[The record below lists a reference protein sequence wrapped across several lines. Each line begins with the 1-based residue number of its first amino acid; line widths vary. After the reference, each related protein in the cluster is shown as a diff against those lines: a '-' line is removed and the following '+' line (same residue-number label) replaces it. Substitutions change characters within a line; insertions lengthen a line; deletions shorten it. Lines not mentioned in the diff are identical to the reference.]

1 MKEIRSLF
9 VETTAQALSTTSKI
23 VSRYRDTPRTA
34 TFSVDA
40 KDGVSYWTG
49 DVVRIS
55 HSLDVVEF
63 GQKNVAQWTIV
74 SAEETEPGHR
84 VSYVC
89 EDTTLFGK
97 ITAIVADGTSD
108 YQGDGS
114 DPFTAAFIGDASGLL
129 SDGSNSARTA

>member
-1 MKEIRSLF
+1 MATGTTWTEIPDSDLDQDSPIT
-9 VETTAQALSTTSKI
+9 VTLMTAL
-23 VSRYRDTPRTA
+23 RDNA
-34 TFSVDA
+34 NSVA
-40 KDGVSYWTG
+40 
-49 DVVRIS
+49 
-55 HSLDVVEF
+55 
-63 GQKNVAQWTIV
+63 
-74 SAEETEPGHR
+74 AEETEPGHR